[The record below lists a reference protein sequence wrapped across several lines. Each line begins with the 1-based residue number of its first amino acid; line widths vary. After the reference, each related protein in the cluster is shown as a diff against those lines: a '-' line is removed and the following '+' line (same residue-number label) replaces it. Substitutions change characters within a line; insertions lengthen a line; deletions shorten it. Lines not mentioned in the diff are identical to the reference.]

1 MENIAA
7 DIVLCGTARVKEL
20 EENILN
26 AKTPLNED
34 EIKTMNDILD
44 MLKDSFKIIQFILV
58 FHTIDHNSIYFLPE
72 FLNWNQFWNC

>member
-44 MLKDSFKIIQFILV
+44 MLKEPVSRKSNRFIIYSF
-58 FHTIDHNSIYFLPE
+58 
-72 FLNWNQFWNC
+72 

>member
-44 MLKDSFKIIQFILV
+44 MLKEPVSRKKSNRFIIYSF
-58 FHTIDHNSIYFLPE
+58 
-72 FLNWNQFWNC
+72 